1 MTASEIKD
9 WIKSNE
15 RPPDW
20 IHNQPK
26 QTEEYL
32 YGYWRSTIANN
43 STQTVRNRS
52 VSVRQF
58 AEWFDDD
65 IADVETSDV
74 IEWKE
79 DMQIEDYAYRSIQS
93 KIYALSTFY
102 NWLIER
108 KDFDDNPVDDVEIEH
123 FEKTKLSENL
133 DREYVN
139 KDEFQQM
146 MEACETTRE
155 KLICRLFWDT
165 GVRVGEIVEI
175 KCKPNGGDINRR
187 NKSIEIVSGKTRKM
201 EEDDERTVYYSQ
213 SLESILMEWL
223 DNGQRNAYFGST
235 GEYLIPSD
243 EADKLYEGTVSDI
256 VREVADR
263 AGILKTIYTDKA
275 GQERYF
281 PHPHALR
288 KSYGVYRT
296 KGGMPIAYL
305 SELMGHSDIQ
315 TTRDEYLKFRDD
327 DIRDADRRYRP
338 RV

>member
-9 WIKSNE
+9 LIKSNE

-26 QTEEYL
+26 QTEKYL
-32 YGYWRSTIANN
+32 YGYWKSTIANN
-43 STQTVRNRS
+43 TMHTVRNRS
-52 VSVRQF
+52 VAVRQF
-58 AEWFDDD
+58 TKFFDDD
-65 IADVETSDV
+65 IADVDTSDV
-74 IEWKE
+74 ISWKE
-79 DMQIEDYAYRSIQS
+79 DMQIKDYAYRSIQS

-108 KDFDDNPVDDVEIEH
+108 KDFDDNPVDDVEIDH

-133 DREYVN
+133 DREYVT
-139 KDEFQQM
+139 KEEFKQM

-155 KLICRLFWDT
+155 SVICRLFWDT
-165 GVRVGEIVEI
+165 GIRIGEMVNLKIS
-175 KCKPNGGDINRR
+175 DINRR
-187 NKSIEIVSGKTRKM
+187 KKSIEIISGKTRKM

-235 GEYLIPSD
+235 GDYLILSD
-243 EADKLYEGTVSDI
+243 EAEKMHKGTLSDM
-256 VREVADR
+256 VRNVADR
-263 AGILKTIYTDKA
+263 AGVLKTIYTDKA

-305 SELMGHSDIQ
+305 SNLMGHSDIQ
-315 TTRDEYLKFRDD
+315 TTQDEYLKFRDD

-338 RV
+338 IL